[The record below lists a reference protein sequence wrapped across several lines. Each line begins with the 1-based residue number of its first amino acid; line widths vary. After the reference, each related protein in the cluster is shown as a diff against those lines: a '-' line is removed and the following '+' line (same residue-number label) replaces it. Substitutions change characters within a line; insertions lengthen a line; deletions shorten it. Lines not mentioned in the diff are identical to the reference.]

1 MSANI
6 LRFAT
11 AVTCFISAAGAPAA
25 AQIARP
31 LSPGSAFDSTLSP
44 GETHRYAVRLSPGGS
59 ANITVRQNG
68 VDLVIEVRAPDGS
81 LLTTVDSPNGRN
93 GDEPV
98 EILAQQRGA
107 YILVVRPFDSREP
120 VGKYHLQVTAL
131 RNARATAQLLH
142 SRKLARDSAV
152 AWLRPQ
158 SSAIV
163 ATGMVPGEGALPPLD
178 QIAGRVRVLGLG
190 EATHGSREFGDF
202 RFSATKRLIA
212 RDGYRIVAIEASE
225 SRLAL
230 LDRYIAGEG
239 IPSAEVSRTIESGWI
254 GRRTQREL
262 VAWLR
267 EWNAAH
273 PAADRV
279 RLVGVDPQ
287 DNTTARETL
296 GGFLQRAYG
305 AGVLALW
312 TPIAREMAA
321 ADSQVLVFGNSDVA
335 PAVRQGL
342 MELVAMLELD
352 APILRHRL
360 GSGALEAA
368 AAAARQLAQMADFN
382 SNSGG
387 AITHWRDWYMAA
399 NLLRALDLAGPS
411 SKAIFW
417 AHNAHVSSP
426 PGRPIERR
434 TAGAYLRD
442 ALGCS
447 YGSLGV
453 TFGEGAFVAQ
463 IPNDS
468 ANRLAV
474 SSLPLSP
481 EESID
486 GVLAKLHPDGAIV
499 SWKCP
504 QDSTVAPGWLRPL
517 RPMHWVGGL
526 FAPGSP
532 PSEAFRP
539 YDLLRDFDGVVYLRR
554 VSADEL
560 PLNRPLVPARRR
572 GRRRFGR
579 PTRSRRPAP
588 GRCRIPG
595 P

>member
-1 MSANI
+1 MTGNP
-6 LRFAT
+6 LRLLTVLVCCLF
-11 AVTCFISAAGAPAA
+11 AA
-25 AQIARP
+25 AVPAVAQVTRP
-31 LSPGSAFDSTLSP
+31 LSAGSAFDSTLSP
-44 GETHRYAVRLSPGGS
+44 GETHRYSIRLSPGES
-59 ANITVRQNG
+59 ANITVRQDG
-68 VDLVIEVRAPDGS
+68 VDLVVEVHAPDGS
-81 LLTTVDSPNGRN
+81 LFTTVDSPNGRV

-98 EILAQQRGA
+98 EILATQRGE

-120 VGKYHLQVTAL
+120 AGRYHLQVTAR

-152 AWLRPQ
+152 AWFRPQ
-158 SSAIV
+158 SAAIA
-163 ATGMVPGEGALPPLD
+163 ATGLVPSEGALPPLD
-178 QIAGRVRVLGLG
+178 QIARRVRVLGLG

-202 RFSATKRLIA
+202 RLSATKRLIE

-230 LDRYIAGEG
+230 LDRYIAGEAV
-239 IPSAEVSRTIESGWI
+239 PSAEVTRTIESGWI

-262 VAWLR
+262 VGWLR
-267 EWNAAH
+267 EWNAAR

-287 DNTTARETL
+287 DNATARETL
-296 GGFLQRAYG
+296 GSFLENAYG

-321 ADSQVLVFGNSDVA
+321 ADSQVLVFGNSDVS

-360 GSGALEAA
+360 GTGAVEAA
-368 AAAARQLAQMADFN
+368 VATARQMAQMADFN
-382 SNSGG
+382 SNGAG

-399 NLLRALDLAGPS
+399 NLLRALDLAGPN
-411 SKAIFW
+411 SKAVFW
-417 AHNAHVSSP
+417 AHNAHVSNP
-426 PGRPIERR
+426 PGRPVERR
-434 TAGAYLRD
+434 TSGAYLRD
-442 ALGCS
+442 ALGCG
-447 YGSLGV
+447 YGALGV

-463 IPNDS
+463 VPNDS

-486 GVLAKLHPDGAIV
+486 GVLAKLYPDGAIV

-504 QDSTVAPGWLRPL
+504 QDSTAVPGWLGRL
-517 RPMHWVGGL
+517 QTMHWVGGL
-526 FAPGSP
+526 FTPGSP

-554 VSADEL
+554 VTADEL
-560 PLNRPLVPARRR
+560 PLDRPLIPARRR
-572 GRRRFGR
+572 
-579 PTRSRRPAP
+579 AP
-588 GRCRIPG
+588 ER
-595 P
+595 